1 MHVTLFLVVVQLL
14 FQLQWIIYEV
24 SNSDSVVFWFRLFLV
39 PAVAA
44 TTQVQTTEMF
54 ALILKQQKKRENI
67 LN

>member
-1 MHVTLFLVVVQLL
+1 MTLFLVVVQLL

-39 PAVAA
+39 PAVA

-54 ALILKQQKKRENI
+54 ALILKQQKKGKTF
-67 LN
+67 

>member
-1 MHVTLFLVVVQLL
+1 MHVILFLVVVQLL

-54 ALILKQQKKRENI
+54 ALILKQQKNRENI